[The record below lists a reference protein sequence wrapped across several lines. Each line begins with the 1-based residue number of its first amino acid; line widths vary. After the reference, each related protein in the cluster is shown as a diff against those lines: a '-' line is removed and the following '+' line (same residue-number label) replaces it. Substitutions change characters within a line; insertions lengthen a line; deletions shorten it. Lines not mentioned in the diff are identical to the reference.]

1 MARKLNPNLIA
12 IGSAAI
18 VGIYAVGYAQTQ
30 SSSGQ
35 AGASIATAAPTA
47 AAALARPPAS
57 TSNAS
62 SSVNAPAAT
71 AIARSIATAPAAA
84 APSSPQRSASN
95 SAGNTSGSAANG
107 AAAAA
112 ATYRDGT
119 FTGSGTSRRGDVT
132 VSLSVQD
139 GKISAVQIT
148 RATTYYPT
156 SRISR
161 LPGQVV
167 DRQSAQID
175 YVSGATDSS
184 IAFRQAVTNALNQA
198 RATAPAAAAP
208 AG

>member
-84 APSSPQRSASN
+84 PSSPQRSGSN
-95 SAGNTSGSAANG
+95 SAGNTSGSATNG
-107 AAAAA
+107 APGTA
-112 ATYRDGT
+112 ATFRDGT

-139 GKISAVQIT
+139 GKIATVQIT